1 MLRDDA
7 RRTRATVL
15 RSVWQ
20 LMSETG
26 SAKIS
31 VDDIAGRAGVSPAS
45 VYRHFGSKQA
55 LIDEVSVDRWRRATA
70 WAAGSG
76 KPERALIDIVKT
88 LDRFSLMVT
97 DDAEFI
103 AAAGVD
109 VGQTPVAILPVR
121 QEFAGRFE
129 ALWRV
134 AADAGHVVPWADPMD
149 LVDLVGG
156 IRDVGRRIPKLT
168 TLINGFCAPRIDA
181 HHLARVVLTR

>member
-20 LMSETG
+20 LMSDTG
-26 SAKIS
+26 TARIS
-31 VDDIAGRAGVSPAS
+31 VDDIADRAGVSPAS
-45 VYRHFGSKQA
+45 VYRHFGSKQK
-55 LIDEVSVDRWRRATA
+55 LIDEVSVDRWRRASA

-76 KPERALIDIVKT
+76 QPERALIDIITV

-97 DDAEFI
+97 ADAEFI

-121 QEFAGRFE
+121 AEFTQRFDH
-129 ALWRV
+129 LWTT
-134 AADAGHVVPWADPMD
+134 ASAAGHIVPWAEPMD
-149 LVDLVGG
+149 LIELVGS
-156 IRDVGRRIPKLT
+156 IRDPHRRVPKLT
-168 TLINGFCAPRIDA
+168 TLINGFCAARLDA
-181 HHLARVVLTR
+181 QHLAHAVLTA

>member
-20 LMSETG
+20 LMSDTG
-26 SAKIS
+26 TAKIS

-55 LIDEVSVDRWRRATA
+55 LIDEVSVDRWRRAA
-70 WAAGSG
+70 SWAAGSG
-76 KPERALIDIVKT
+76 KPERALADIVTT

-109 VGQTPVAILPVR
+109 VGQTPAAILPVR
-121 QEFAGRFE
+121 QEFTQRFQ
-129 ALWRV
+129 ALW
-134 AADAGHVVPWADPMD
+134 ATASAAGHVVPWAEPMD
-149 LVDLVGG
+149 IMDLVGG
-156 IRDVGRRIPKLT
+156 IRDKGRRIPKIMT
-168 TLINGFCAPRIDA
+168 VINGFCAPRIDA
-181 HHLARVVLTR
+181 QHLAHAVLTR